1 MSQEG
6 AEPAGRRP
14 SLRVLLRRLR
24 LVWKVNGL
32 FVLILVCIL
41 GVSGYI
47 STLDFERASLA
58 SARDVSRVTSER
70 VVGRIRGLMMAHEAG
85 DLGSLVNRMASENP
99 AYRDIRLIS
108 HGGRIVASQIESGT
122 ATVDSTAW
130 PCTVCHTSAD
140 PCPDTT
146 TIWCEK
152 VLEFPDGERAVSA
165 VTAIFSE
172 EGCSGAQCHTEGMG
186 LPVLGVLQADFSLA
200 RVDALIARRT
210 RNTLISVLLFLVLGT
225 AAAWWMTDR
234 LLGRRLR
241 ALREGA
247 RRIAAQDYTF
257 RFEDPG
263 ADGIAQVVG
272 AFDSMTSELSTTL
285 SELTS
290 ARSHLQVIVE
300 NSADSI
306 ITVDPSGVIMTFN
319 AGAEQMLGYER
330 KEVIGQRIEMI
341 FSDPSERATAVA
353 QLEETEHVRNY
364 FTRFVTKDGEVRDVI
379 LTLSRLRAPDGTPI
393 GTMGISKDVTREL
406 ELQREVLRSKR
417 MAALGQAITG
427 IQHSI
432 KNVLN
437 VMKGGA
443 YMVRLGFQK
452 DSWEVLTEGWVMV
465 QQGINDMTDMSKSM
479 MDFARTRKLNIKEVD
494 LAELTETIHR
504 LSEVKIKNSG
514 VALKLDLAQDLPRVQ
529 CDGEMIRSVVMDL
542 LGNALDA
549 CAWKEYEDGDAPR
562 VTIRIQRA
570 AEDGHVQIEVS
581 DNGEGMTEE
590 VKKRVF
596 TPFFSTKKKKGT
608 GMGLAVVTRIVNS
621 HEGNTYL
628 ESEPG
633 EGATF
638 KVLLPIQGPSYR
650 EE

>member
-1 MSQEG
+1 
-6 AEPAGRRP
+6 
-14 SLRVLLRRLR
+14 
-24 LVWKVNGL
+24 
-32 FVLILVCIL
+32 
-41 GVSGYI
+41 
-47 STLDFERASLA
+47 
-58 SARDVSRVTSER
+58 
-70 VVGRIRGLMMAHEAG
+70 
-85 DLGSLVNRMASENP
+85 
-99 AYRDIRLIS
+99 
-108 HGGRIVASQIESGT
+108 
-122 ATVDSTAW
+122 
-130 PCTVCHTSAD
+130 
-140 PCPDTT
+140 
-146 TIWCEK
+146 
-152 VLEFPDGERAVSA
+152 VSA

-172 EGCSGAQCHTEGMG
+172 EGCSSAQCHTDATESS
-186 LPVLGVLQADFSLA
+186 VLGVLQADFSLA
-200 RVDALIARRT
+200 RVDDLIARQT
-210 RNTLISVLLFLVLGT
+210 RHTAIAVLLSLILGT
-225 AAAWWMTDR
+225 LAAWWMTDR
-234 LLGRRLR
+234 LLGRRIR

-247 RRIAAQDYTF
+247 RRIAAQAYSF
-257 RFEDPG
+257 RFEDSMG
-263 ADGIAQVVG
+263 DGLAHVVG
-272 AFDSMTSELSTTL
+272 VFDSMTSELSSTI

-306 ITVDPSGVIMTFN
+306 ITVDPDGIIKTFN
-319 AGAEQMLGYER
+319 SGAEQMLGYER
-330 KEVIGQRIEMI
+330 EEVIGGRIETL
-341 FSDPSERATAVA
+341 FHDPSERDAAVA

-364 FTRFVTKDGEVRDVI
+364 FTRFVTKEGDVRDVI
-379 LTLSRLRAPDGTPI
+379 LTLSRLHAPDGTSI

-406 ELQREVLRSKR
+406 ELQREVLRSQR

-427 IQHSI
+427 IQHTI
-432 KNVLN
+432 KNILN

-479 MDFARTRKLNIKEVD
+479 MDFARTRKLNIKDVD
-494 LAELTETIHR
+494 LAELTETIRR
-504 LSEVKIKNSG
+504 LSEVKVKNSG
-514 VALKLDLAQDLPRVQ
+514 VALEVDVAQDLPQVQ

-549 CAWKEYEDGDAPR
+549 CSWKEYEDGDAPR
-562 VTIRIQRA
+562 VTIRVQRA
-570 AEDGHVQIEVS
+570 TEDGHVQIEVS

-621 HEGNTYL
+621 HEGLTSL
-628 ESEPG
+628 DSEPG

-638 KVLLPIQGPSYR
+638 KVLLPIQGPTFR